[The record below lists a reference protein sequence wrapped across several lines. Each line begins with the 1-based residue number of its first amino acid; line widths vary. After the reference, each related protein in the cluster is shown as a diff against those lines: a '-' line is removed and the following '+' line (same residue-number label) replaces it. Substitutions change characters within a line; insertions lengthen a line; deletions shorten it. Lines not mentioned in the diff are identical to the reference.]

1 MVKYGLKYV
10 SGGSIA
16 VFDSLKDA
24 RRKAYREVYANPS
37 KTVVIWA
44 WYEGTNK
51 SKDKGMVFWNDWTG
65 KMLYNNWDEFGKGK
79 KSVTP
84 NILKQDGS
92 LGRKANL
99 KTSRSHLDSFK
110 GIRKSREINEAKRLN
125 KIKKGRF

>member
-16 VFDSLKDA
+16 VFDSLKEA
-24 RRKAYREVYANPS
+24 RRKAYKDVYSNPTR
-37 KTVVIWA
+37 TVVIWA

-51 SKDKGMVFWNDWTG
+51 SKDKGMVFWNEWTG

-92 LGRKANL
+92 LGRKADI
-99 KTSRSHLDSFK
+99 KTSRSDLDSFK
-110 GIRKSREINEAKRLN
+110 KIHKTSKINEMKRLN
-125 KIKKGRF
+125 KIKKYR